1 MKNGDAAQRRPAL
14 LRVAGATFQKAKQQ
28 RASLSSLWDDLMA
41 LARLVTAWA
50 RKEYTAVP
58 WRSILMAVGALV
70 YFLDPFDAIPDAIPG
85 FGYVDDASVIA
96 LVAGALKTDIE
107 RFVRW
112 ERETI
117 LGNPKFEVRNS
128 KFETNSKRQIRM
140 IPKRM
145 T

>member
-1 MKNGDAAQRRPAL
+1 MKNSRPAKRRPTL
-14 LRVAGATFQKAKQQ
+14 LRVAAATVDKARQQ

-50 RKEYTAVP
+50 RKDYTAVP

-85 FGYVDDASVIA
+85 VGYVDDASVVA
-96 LVAGALKTDIE
+96 LVAGALKTDID

-112 ERETI
+112 ERGRAESLRSARARRRLI
-117 LGNPKFEVRNS
+117 S
-128 KFETNSKRQIRM
+128 K
-140 IPKRM
+140 IPSAAPTTR
-145 T
+145 